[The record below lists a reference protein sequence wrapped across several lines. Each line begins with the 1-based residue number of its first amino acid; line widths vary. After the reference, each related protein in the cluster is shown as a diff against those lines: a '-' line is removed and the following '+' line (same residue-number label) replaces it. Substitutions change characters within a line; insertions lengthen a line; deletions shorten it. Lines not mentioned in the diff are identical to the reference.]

1 MDHIDHFLYVR
12 HGQTDWNAKGLLQFQ
27 SDIPLNETGRAQ
39 AREAGKRLTKLKGE
53 RLFFITSPYVRANET
68 AQIILNELNGSGVH
82 SAGIVAH
89 EGLKER
95 FGGTLNGKTFDELMT
110 LADIDE
116 MGFMPCGDYV
126 WDSLKKLCPL
136 AECSTE
142 LVKRMQEAIHAGY
155 QYACNNN
162 AKLVVVGHYGSM
174 NTFSRHILG
183 WEKEFYI
190 QNATPYKLLNTKAEK
205 GSWSIEEVQ

>member
-27 SDIPLNETGRAQ
+27 SDIPLNETGRTQ
-39 AREAGKRLTKLKGE
+39 AKQAGKRLAKLKGE
-53 RLFFITSPYVRANET
+53 RLFFISSPYIRANET
-68 AQIILNELNGSGVH
+68 AQIIMNELNGSGVEITGSLSH
-82 SAGIVAH
+82 D
-89 EGLKER
+89 GLKER
-95 FGGTLNGKTFDELMT
+95 FGGSLNGKTFDELMT

-116 MGFMPCGDYV
+116 MGFMPCGNYV

-136 AECSTE
+136 AECSKE
-142 LVKRMQEAIHAGY
+142 LVRRMQEAIYLGY
-155 QYACNNN
+155 KYANDND

-183 WEKEFYI
+183 WEREFSI
-190 QNATPYKLLNTKAEK
+190 QNATPYKLLNTKAK
-205 GSWSIEEVQ
+205 TGSWSIEEVV